1 MLKLSFVLRQGT
13 VLANY
18 YRQAHP
24 MKSQDILLLLKLIS
38 MEKSGAYEADYS
50 VRHLE
55 SLTGI
60 SKSELSAALNR
71 CIRVGLAARDRQSS
85 TPMVNRKALL
95 GFLLHG
101 IKYVFPVRPA
111 ELVRGM
117 PTAFAAPVMEGKV
130 MSAGDIINVWP
141 DASGNAKGQAI
152 TPLFKS
158 APAAAKADPKLYE
171 LLAVVDAIRIGNSRE
186 TELATQLL
194 EKEFTYESL

>member
-1 MLKLSFVLRQGT
+1 MDKP
-13 VLANY
+13 
-18 YRQAHP
+18 HP
-24 MKSQDILLLLKLIS
+24 MKSQDILLMLKLIG

-55 SLTGI
+55 LLTGI

-71 CIRVGLAARDRQSS
+71 CIQVGLAARDRQSGI
-85 TPMVNRKALL
+85 PKINRKALL

-101 IKYVFPVRPA
+101 IKYVFPVKPA
-111 ELVRGM
+111 ELVRGI

-130 MSAGDIINVWP
+130 MSAGDVINVWP
-141 DASGNAKGQAI
+141 DPSGNAKGQAI
-152 TPLFKS
+152 KPLYKS
-158 APAAAKADPKLYE
+158 APTAAKADSKLYE
-171 LLAVVDAIRIGNSRE
+171 LLALVDAIRIGNSRE